1 MKSKLFLIGLL
12 VVVLGCGA
20 ADEPAAAPADTSET
34 PAESDGAAVTETDT
48 TLVSVEKYCGSCG
61 QAKGSEACCVESAE
75 KCSECS
81 LAKGSPLC
89 CKVSAEFAG
98 KDLCGKCGQVAG
110 SEDCCKEGAEMCVD
124 CGLAKGAPLCCK
136 LTEKDA

>member
-12 VVVLGCGA
+12 VVVFGCGGTTE
-20 ADEPAAAPADTSET
+20 EPAPTPET
-34 PAESDGAAVTETDT
+34 PAEGGEGGGAAVMETETM
-48 TLVSVEKYCGSCG
+48 LVSVEKYCGTCG
-61 QAKGSEACCVESAE
+61 QEQGSADCCKEGAE
-75 KCSECS
+75 KCGECT

-89 CKVSAEFAG
+89 CKISAELVG
-98 KDLCGKCGQVAG
+98 KDFCGKCGQVAG
-110 SEDCCKEGAEMCVD
+110 SADCCKEGAEMCTD

>member
-1 MKSKLFLIGLL
+1 MKSKLFLIGL
-12 VVVLGCGA
+12 VVMVLGCGGA
-20 ADEPAAAPADTSET
+20 TEEPAPTPDPAT
-34 PAESDGAAVTETDT
+34 PAEGDGAAVLDTNT

-61 QAKGSEACCVESAE
+61 QAKGSEACCAEGAE
-75 KCSECS
+75 KCGECA

-89 CKVSAEFAG
+89 CKVPAELAG
-98 KDLCGKCGQVAG
+98 KDFCGKCGQAAG